1 MVHGSNCEHTTWIE
15 DVVSLNIKEAASTTG
30 VSADTIRYYE
40 RIGLIMPIERVNG
53 IRKFNERNIN
63 QINFAKTMREAGL
76 SIETL
81 KDYVTLV
88 FEDDPSTIPAR
99 KDILGEA
106 INTLNEKV
114 KEAVT
119 ARDYLQ
125 WKIDNYDSHMTPSE
139 KKL

>member
-1 MVHGSNCEHTTWIE
+1 M
-15 DVVSLNIKEAASTTG
+15 NIKEASSTTG

-88 FEDDPSTIPAR
+88 FEDDPTTIPAR
-99 KDILGEA
+99 KDLLGEA
-106 INTLNEKV
+106 IKTLNEKV
-114 KEAVT
+114 KEVVD

-125 WKIDNYDSHMTPSE
+125 WKIDNYDSHMVSSE

>member
-1 MVHGSNCEHTTWIE
+1 M
-15 DVVSLNIKEAASTTG
+15 NIKEASSTTG

-63 QINFAKTMREAGL
+63 QINFAKAMREAGL

-88 FEDDPSTIPAR
+88 FEDDPTTIPAR
-99 KDILGEA
+99 KDLLGEA
-106 INTLNEKV
+106 IKTLNEKV
-114 KEAVT
+114 KEVVD

-125 WKIDNYDSHMTPSE
+125 WKIDNYDSHMVPSE

>member
-1 MVHGSNCEHTTWIE
+1 M
-15 DVVSLNIKEAASTTG
+15 NIKETSSTTG

-63 QINFAKTMREAGL
+63 QINFAKTMRKAGL

-88 FEDDPSTIPAR
+88 FEDDPTTIPAR
-99 KDILGEA
+99 KDILDEA
-106 INTLNEKV
+106 INMLNEKV
-114 KEAVT
+114 KEVVD

-125 WKIDNYDSHMTPSE
+125 WKIDNYDSHMLPSE

>member
-1 MVHGSNCEHTTWIE
+1 M
-15 DVVSLNIKEAASTTG
+15 NIKEASSTTG

-40 RIGLIMPIERVNG
+40 RIGLIMPIERVSG

-88 FEDDPSTIPAR
+88 FEDDPTTIPAR
-99 KDILGEA
+99 KDLLGEA
-106 INTLNEKV
+106 IKTLNEKV
-114 KEAVT
+114 KEVVE

-125 WKIDNYDSHMTPSE
+125 WKIDNYDSHMVLSE

>member
-1 MVHGSNCEHTTWIE
+1 M
-15 DVVSLNIKEAASTTG
+15 NIKEASSTTG

-53 IRKFNERNIN
+53 IRKFTERNIN

-88 FEDDPSTIPAR
+88 FENDPTTIPAR
-99 KDILGEA
+99 KYILGEA

-114 KEAVT
+114 KEVND

-125 WKIDNYDSHMTPSE
+125 WKIDNYDSHMVPSE

>member
-1 MVHGSNCEHTTWIE
+1 M
-15 DVVSLNIKEAASTTG
+15 NIKEASSTTG

-63 QINFAKTMREAGL
+63 QINFAKTMRKAGL

-81 KDYVTLV
+81 KDYMTLV

-114 KEAVT
+114 KEVVD

-125 WKIDNYDSHMTPSE
+125 WKIDNYDSHMVPSE

>member
-1 MVHGSNCEHTTWIE
+1 M
-15 DVVSLNIKEAASTTG
+15 NIKEASSTTG

-63 QINFAKTMREAGL
+63 QINFAKVMREAGL

-88 FEDDPSTIPAR
+88 FEDDPTTIPAR
-99 KDILGEA
+99 KDLLGEA
-106 INTLNEKV
+106 IKTLNEKV
-114 KEAVT
+114 KEVVE

-125 WKIDNYDSHMTPSE
+125 WKIDNYDSHMVPSE

>member
-1 MVHGSNCEHTTWIE
+1 M
-15 DVVSLNIKEAASTTG
+15 NIKEASSTTG

-88 FEDDPSTIPAR
+88 FENDPTTIPVR

-114 KEAVT
+114 KEVVDAS
-119 ARDYLQ
+119 DYLQ
-125 WKIDNYDSHMTPSE
+125 WKIDNYDSHMLPSE